1 MMEHNKEQQDQLQKP
16 EQGISLTEE
25 TGTQDLERERQTD
38 LLQPEQSPKRKKK
51 KKKGFSCLAA
61 LVMIALVFI
70 AGIAIG
76 RTSNPV
82 TITGI
87 SGSDMDTGQIM
98 EKIGLIESYIDKFY
112 LEDVDEDK
120 VEDGIYHGLV
130 SGLGDP
136 YSEYYTKE
144 EYQDMMDEDQG
155 EYRGIGI
162 VVYKDSATGYVV
174 IESVMKDQPAYNA
187 GIETG
192 DILISVDGK
201 DTTQMTLSET
211 VGLIKRGEADTTKL
225 VILRNTQT
233 MEKEV
238 DKTNIVMESVSHE
251 MKEGDIGYIS
261 ISQFI
266 DNTDEQF
273 IEAVDDLEKQG
284 MKGLV
289 IDLRD
294 NGGGLVASC
303 VNMLSRLIP
312 EDELLV
318 YMEDKNGDKEE
329 YKSNNPKVLDVPI
342 VILANGNSASA
353 SEIFTGCLKDYDMA
367 KVVGSKTFGKGIVQ
381 SVMPLGD
388 GSALK
393 LTMSEYYTPDGNEI
407 HKKGIEPDVPMEYTS
422 EEWAAVRKGEKK
434 DTQLEKAI
442 SMLQEEQ

>member
-1 MMEHNKEQQDQLQKP
+1 MIDRYNGQEDFAMNERE
-16 EQGISLTEE
+16 ISLMDESGVRASDGKE
-25 TGTQDLERERQTD
+25 VADAIY
-38 LLQPEQSPKRKKK
+38 PKEPVKKK
-51 KKKGFSCLAA
+51 KRKRKRSCLGGVA
-61 LVMIALVFI
+61 LFLLALIV
-70 AGIAIG
+70 GILIG
-76 RTSNPV
+76 RMSSPAVMLGGTS
-82 TITGI
+82 T
-87 SGSDMDTGQIM
+87 DFDTDGTM
-98 EKIGLIESYIDKFY
+98 KKIGLIEQYIDRFY

-136 YSEYYTKE
+136 FSEYYTE
-144 EYQDMMDEDQG
+144 DEYRDMMEEDQG

-162 VVYKDSATGYVV
+162 VVYKDSSTGYVV

-187 GIETG
+187 GIENG

-201 DTTQMTLSET
+201 DTTNMTLSET

-225 VILRNTQT
+225 VILRDTKT
-233 MEKEV
+233 FEKEV
-238 DKTNIVMESVSHE
+238 DKTNIVLESVSHE
-251 MKEGDIGYIS
+251 MKEDDIGYIS

-273 IEAVDDLEKQG
+273 IEAVGDLQSKG

-294 NGGGLVASC
+294 NGGGLVSSC

-312 EDELLV
+312 EDKLLV
-318 YMEDKNGDKEE
+318 YMEDKNGDREE
-329 YKSNNPKVLDVPI
+329 YKSDSPEVLDTPI
-342 VILANGNSASA
+342 VILVNGNTASA
-353 SEIFTGCLKDYDMA
+353 SEIFTGCLKDYDLA
-367 KVVGSKTFGKGIVQ
+367 EVVGSKTYGKGIVQ

-393 LTMSEYYTPDGNEI
+393 LTVSEYFTPDGREI
-407 HKKGIEPDVPMEYTS
+407 HKKGIEPDVKLEYTN
-422 EEWAAVRKGEKK
+422 EEWADVRKEKKK

-442 SMLQEEQ
+442 SMLKEKK